1 MYSLYF
7 LLITGL
13 LVPICFSN
21 CCLDLFIIAV
31 LLFPKRLLGTAHSWG
46 VGMWDSYRQN
56 LFTLVMHG
64 YVPILLCTGAGEEGN
79 LEWRWFWFRHS
90 EDPGLLGFSLS
101 CVLPPACMKENSPVE
116 ARMRASCVYM
126 GCFSISI

>member
-1 MYSLYF
+1 MIYSLYF

-31 LLFPKRLLGTAHSWG
+31 LLFPKRLLGRVHSWG

-64 YVPILLCTGAGEEGN
+64 YVPTLLCTGTGEG
-79 LEWRWFWFRHS
+79 
-90 EDPGLLGFSLS
+90 
-101 CVLPPACMKENSPVE
+101 AT
-116 ARMRASCVYM
+116 
-126 GCFSISI
+126 